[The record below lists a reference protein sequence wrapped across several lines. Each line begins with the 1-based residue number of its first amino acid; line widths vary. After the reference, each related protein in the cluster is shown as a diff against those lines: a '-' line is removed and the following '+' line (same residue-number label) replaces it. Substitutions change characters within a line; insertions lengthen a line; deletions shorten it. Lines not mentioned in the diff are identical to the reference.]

1 MSDSRDHLRV
11 VVFSVLLLGSM
22 VTIAPG
28 LVGTV
33 AATDTAPTCN
43 TVSYTQ
49 NASGFYEVTNVSQ
62 LQCIEDNGL
71 DQNYVLTEDID
82 ASGTVQWG
90 AGGFEPIGIV
100 FPFEG
105 RFDGNGYTISGLYID
120 RPGLYD
126 AGLFANLGSSGTLTN
141 VGLEN
146 VTVEGF
152 SFVGG
157 LVGVNDDG
165 TVRSSYATG
174 SSNGSS
180 SVGGLI
186 GQNSGTVRS
195 SYATSSVDGTD
206 YVGGLIGISSGGSVR
221 TSYATGDVD
230 GDDRVGGLVGSNYDT
245 VTTSYATG
253 SVTGTSRVGGL
264 VGGNYGG
271 TVGSAYATGS
281 VDGSSLVGGFV
292 GDSTGTVTTSYWD
305 TQRSGQTAGLGSGT
319 GSLTGLDTTEMQ
331 GSWASNGTG
340 GNMSGLDFAADWMAV
355 AGDFPD
361 LQTTPRTTSTP
372 HFSAPDDT
380 EQARILDDMVLYDG
394 AYNVTSDKALQA
406 IGRNST
412 TLSRDYRLVVDVDA
426 SGTTSWNGGAGFEP
440 IAKDTNS
447 SKGAYQGTAF
457 TGSFDGAGHTVSGLS
472 INRPSTDF
480 VGLFSN
486 TGSSAD
492 IDDIELEDVDI
503 RGDEFVTGLSNL
515 HAGSMNQSSVTGIVA
530 GNYSVSG
537 LTNTNGGTVS
547 QSYTTS
553 TVTGISRVSGLIG
566 INSGTVSQSYAV
578 STVSGNRSAGLIRE
592 NRGSVTRSYAT
603 GNVSSNTS
611 AGGLIRVNNG
621 RVNRSYATGN
631 VTGYRD
637 VGGLVGRNR
646 GQIRHSYATGAVS
659 GTYSVGGLVGYS
671 LKGTINQSYAT
682 GTVSGDANIGG
693 LVGYSN
699 EGSLNRSYATGT
711 VSGTTNLGGIVG
723 NGYLYSI
730 DGSYWDVGT
739 TGQTNATGTS
749 TGTTSTL
756 IGFGDVT
763 DTGPAPEMQRFA
775 PAATMTA
782 FDFESTWNLTSSY
795 PRLSWEGATPIT
807 VDSLT
812 ASNQTIT
819 AGNSGTITV
828 TATESGGDAGE
839 GVTIEVI
846 ANDSLGGLLNGTM
859 TVTNADGTATFS
871 FTENTASTYGVT
883 LAWVDDSTVNASP
896 VVTVAS
902 RPSNNNGGGGGGSG
916 GGSPDAADVA
926 VSTEPGDDE
935 TTGSTVTV
943 TGAKAGQPVAV
954 VREDGEPLAQGDDS
968 SVDGL
973 SVTTNTDRDFS
984 VSVRS
989 HEDLDEN
996 NPEGT
1001 IALSR
1006 ETDGADPIEYMTIDH
1021 DLDDEEIT
1029 EASITFSVTED
1040 DLEGPPSGVTLFRNV
1055 DGAWV
1060 PLETSLVRETDAGA
1074 QYEAITPGFSV
1085 FAIGGND
1092 PPDDEQ
1098 STDSPPDESTAESR
1112 TDDEAPGF
1120 GLLVGLVSVLA
1131 VALMLRR
1138 RTRHRM

>member
-1 MSDSRDHLRV
+1 M
-11 VVFSVLLLGSM
+11 GM
-22 VTIAPG
+22 
-28 LVGTV
+28 
-33 AATDTAPTCN
+33 
-43 TVSYTQ
+43 
-49 NASGFYEVTNVSQ
+49 
-62 LQCIEDNGL
+62 
-71 DQNYVLTEDID
+71 
-82 ASGTVQWG
+82 
-90 AGGFEPIGIV
+90 
-100 FPFEG
+100 
-105 RFDGNGYTISGLYID
+105 
-120 RPGLYD
+120 
-126 AGLFANLGSSGTLTN
+126 
-141 VGLEN
+141 
-146 VTVEGF
+146 
-152 SFVGG
+152 
-157 LVGVNDDG
+157 
-165 TVRSSYATG
+165 
-174 SSNGSS
+174 
-180 SVGGLI
+180 
-186 GQNSGTVRS
+186 
-195 SYATSSVDGTD
+195 
-206 YVGGLIGISSGGSVR
+206 
-221 TSYATGDVD
+221 
-230 GDDRVGGLVGSNYDT
+230 
-245 VTTSYATG
+245 
-253 SVTGTSRVGGL
+253 
-264 VGGNYGG
+264 
-271 TVGSAYATGS
+271 
-281 VDGSSLVGGFV
+281 
-292 GDSTGTVTTSYWD
+292 
-305 TQRSGQTAGLGSGT
+305 
-319 GSLTGLDTTEMQ
+319 
-331 GSWASNGTG
+331 
-340 GNMSGLDFAADWMAV
+340 
-355 AGDFPD
+355 
-361 LQTTPRTTSTP
+361 
-372 HFSAPDDT
+372 
-380 EQARILDDMVLYDG
+380 
-394 AYNVTSDKALQA
+394 
-406 IGRNST
+406 
-412 TLSRDYRLVVDVDA
+412 
-426 SGTTSWNGGAGFEP
+426 
-440 IAKDTNS
+440 
-447 SKGAYQGTAF
+447 
-457 TGSFDGAGHTVSGLS
+457 
-472 INRPSTDF
+472 
-480 VGLFSN
+480 
-486 TGSSAD
+486 
-492 IDDIELEDVDI
+492 
-503 RGDEFVTGLSNL
+503 
-515 HAGSMNQSSVTGIVA
+515 
-530 GNYSVSG
+530 
-537 LTNTNGGTVS
+537 
-547 QSYTTS
+547 
-553 TVTGISRVSGLIG
+553 
-566 INSGTVSQSYAV
+566 
-578 STVSGNRSAGLIRE
+578 
-592 NRGSVTRSYAT
+592 
-603 GNVSSNTS
+603 
-611 AGGLIRVNNG
+611 
-621 RVNRSYATGN
+621 
-631 VTGYRD
+631 
-637 VGGLVGRNR
+637 
-646 GQIRHSYATGAVS
+646 
-659 GTYSVGGLVGYS
+659 
-671 LKGTINQSYAT
+671 INQSYAT

-996 NPEGT
+996 NPEGA